1 MDSLIQYNFHAVEN
15 GIIHIPQNMQVYIRG
30 IKNELENGLKA
41 SFKILSTLQSILQP
55 FTLNPDSK
63 ATCFKNNSSMSSVLS
78 YANDNKINDLR
89 ILAANIISF
98 VGNLNFF
105 LQNPKKKLSNSKI
118 EVPGE
123 LDTYLDL
130 IKTLLN

>member
-1 MDSLIQYNFHAVEN
+1 
-15 GIIHIPQNMQVYIRG
+15 
-30 IKNELENGLKA
+30 
-41 SFKILSTLQSILQP
+41 
-55 FTLNPDSK
+55 
-63 ATCFKNNSSMSSVLS
+63 MSSVLS